1 MVRDFYFRRY
11 LTDVEI
17 ADFANLIGML
27 IGNVDVRVWKRDTKD
42 HLSVKTFCNALMDS
56 TERVEGWSSF
66 WDPSVLPRVL
76 VAKWM

>member
-1 MVRDFYFRRY
+1 MVWDFYFQRY
-11 LTDVEI
+11 LTDVAI

-27 IGNVDVRVWKRDTKD
+27 IGKVDVRVWKPDAKD
-42 HLSVKTFCNALMDS
+42 HLSVKTFYNALMDS

-66 WDPSVLPRVL
+66 WDPSVLPRIS